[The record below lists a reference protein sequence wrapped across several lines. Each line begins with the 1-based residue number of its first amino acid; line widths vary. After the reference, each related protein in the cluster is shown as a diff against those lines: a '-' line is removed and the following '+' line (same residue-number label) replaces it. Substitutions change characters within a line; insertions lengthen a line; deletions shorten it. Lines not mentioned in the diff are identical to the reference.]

1 MSPSFAG
8 RVEDEPDGRT
18 GAKSASAK
26 SRSSSVPANR
36 DRKTF
41 ATPKPPS
48 GRVECSA
55 EKE

>member
-1 MSPSFAG
+1 MTPSFAG